1 MKTITA
7 EEVLKKIDEGQEINI
22 IDVREPEETAA
33 GKINIAQTIPL
44 GILEFHLDELDKN
57 LEYIIVCRSGRR
69 SAQAT
74 SFLEENGYD
83 ATNMEGGMLA
93 WEGPIE

>member
-1 MKTITA
+1 MKTITPD
-7 EEVLKKIDEGQEINI
+7 EVLKKIDEGQEINI
-22 IDVREPEETAA
+22 IDVREPEETAT
-33 GKINIAQTIPL
+33 GKISIAQTIPL
-44 GILEFHLDELDKN
+44 GTLDFHLDELDKN
-57 LEYIIVCRSGRR
+57 LEYIMVCRSGRR

-74 SFLEENGYD
+74 SFLEENGYN

>member
-1 MKTITA
+1 MKTITS
-7 EEVLKKIDEGQEINI
+7 EEVLKKLDEGQEIHL
-22 IDVREPEETAA
+22 IDVREPEETAT
-33 GKINIAQTIPL
+33 GKIGIAQTIPL
-44 GILEFHLDELDKN
+44 GTLEFHLDELDKD
-57 LEYIIVCRSGRR
+57 LEYIMVCRSGRR

-74 SFLEENGYD
+74 ELLEENGYK

>member
-1 MKTITA
+1 MKTITP

-22 IDVREPEETAA
+22 IDVREPEETAT
-33 GKINIAQTIPL
+33 GKTSIAQTIPL
-44 GILEFHLDELDKN
+44 GTLDFHLDELDKN
-57 LEYIIVCRSGRR
+57 LEYIMVCRSGRR

-74 SFLEENGYD
+74 SFLEENGYN

>member
-1 MKTITA
+1 MKTITP

-22 IDVREPEETAA
+22 IDVREPEETAT
-33 GKINIAQTIPL
+33 GKISIAQTIPL
-44 GILEFHLDELDKN
+44 GTLDFHLDELDKN
-57 LEYIIVCRSGRR
+57 LEYIMVCRSGRR

-74 SFLEENGYD
+74 SFLEENGYN

>member
-1 MKTITA
+1 MKTISPK
-7 EEVLKKIDEGQEINI
+7 EVLNMIDEGQEINI
-22 IDVREPEETAA
+22 IDVREPEEVAT
-33 GKINIAQTIPL
+33 GKISFAQTIPL
-44 GILEFHLDELDKN
+44 GTLEFHVDELDKN

-74 SFLEENGYD
+74 SFLEENGYK

-93 WEGPIE
+93 WEVL

>member
-7 EEVLKKIDEGQEINI
+7 EEVIKKIDEGQEINI
-22 IDVREPEETAA
+22 IDVREPEETAT
-33 GKINIAQTIPL
+33 GKISIAQTIPL
-44 GILEFHLDELDKN
+44 GTLDFHLDELDKN
-57 LEYIIVCRSGRR
+57 LEYIMVCRSGRR

-74 SFLEENGYD
+74 SFLEENGYN